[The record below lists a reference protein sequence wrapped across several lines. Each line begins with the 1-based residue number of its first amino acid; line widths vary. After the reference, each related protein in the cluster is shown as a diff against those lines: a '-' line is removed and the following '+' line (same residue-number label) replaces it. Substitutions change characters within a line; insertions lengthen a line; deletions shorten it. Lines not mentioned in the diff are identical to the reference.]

1 MTGEGRMT
9 GRLRLM
15 RGLWITRGR
24 RLAKPGFQRGLVAFS
39 GFAEEPAHGF
49 VDEVVRVVKEDV
61 GYGEGVGELPVA
73 DEGHGAHNADSLF
86 PNGAAVLGK
95 AV

>member
-1 MTGEGRMT
+1 MTRGLRMT
-9 GRLRLM
+9 
-15 RGLWITRGR
+15 RGC
-24 RLAKPGFQRGLVAFS
+24 RLAEPGFQRRLVPFS

-49 VDEVVRVVKEDV
+49 VDEVVGVVKEDV

-86 PNGAAVLGK
+86 PDGTAVLGQ